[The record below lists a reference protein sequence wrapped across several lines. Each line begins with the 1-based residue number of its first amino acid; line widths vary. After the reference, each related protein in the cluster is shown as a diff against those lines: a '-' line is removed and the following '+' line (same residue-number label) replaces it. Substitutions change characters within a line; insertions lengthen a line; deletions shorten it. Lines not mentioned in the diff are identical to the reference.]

1 MTKSN
6 LTIGLINPKSP
17 TNVGA
22 VMRAAGCFMANAVNY
37 TGQRY
42 QRAAKFQTDTKNQ
55 ARHIPLTG
63 VDCLVQSAAQNAKI
77 ICVDLVEGATPLPEF
92 EHPENACYIFG
103 PEDGTIDQKVI
114 DQADA
119 VVYIPTLGCLNLA
132 ASVNVV
138 LYDRASK
145 LNTIKPSDDL
155 VCQSR
160 DRNNKVRVKAD

>member
-1 MTKSN
+1 MTKPN
-6 LTIGLINPKSP
+6 ATIGLINPKSP

-22 VMRAAGCFMANAVNY
+22 VMRAAGCFMADAVNY

-55 ARHIPLTG
+55 TRHIPLTG
-63 VDCLVQSAAQNAKI
+63 VDCLVQAAPQNAKI

-103 PEDGTIDQKVI
+103 PEDGTIEQQVI
-114 DQADA
+114 DQADY
-119 VVYIPTLGCLNLA
+119 VVYIPTQGCLNLA
-132 ASVNVV
+132 MSVNVV

-145 LNTIKPSDDL
+145 LNTIEASDEL
-155 VCQSR
+155 VCNSR
-160 DRNNKVRVKAD
+160 DRNNKVRVKS